1 MFLCV
6 LFAMRSNTFLDIVP
20 PPLASASS
28 TQGSILTNEQRTT
41 ANNVLAS
48 LNREAGNA
56 ARASARLEQTLADVQ
71 KLLNPDD
78 LTR

>member
-1 MFLCV
+1 
-6 LFAMRSNTFLDIVP
+6 MRSNSFPDIVP

-28 TQGSILTNEQRTT
+28 TQGSVLTNEQRTT